1 MLYMTKKSHA
11 ELAQILGDLAVEM
24 QDHTDSESTLQ
35 SIVDGAVAIVP
46 GTRWAGISLIEG
58 RKVTPRAPSDPLVA
72 ELDELQSSLDEGP
85 CVDALRVHHTVHIDD
100 MTTEPRWPRFTAAA
114 TERGVRTSLS
124 FQLFV
129 NSKNL
134 GSLNLY
140 GDEPGVFDEESK
152 LIGELFAQ
160 HASVALVGAANVT
173 QLRDAL
179 SGRDT
184 IGQAKGILMHRENL
198 TGEAA
203 FQLLIKTSQ
212 NANIKLVELAR
223 WVVEQQVSGRN
234 ETET

>member
-1 MLYMTKKSHA
+1 M
-11 ELAQILGDLAVEM
+11 
-24 QDHTDSESTLQ
+24 
-35 SIVDGAVAIVP
+35 
-46 GTRWAGISLIEG
+46 
-58 RKVTPRAPSDPLVA
+58 TPRAPSDPLVA

-100 MTTEPRWPRFTAAA
+100 MTTETRWPRFTAAA
-114 TERGVRTSLS
+114 TERGVRSSLS

-140 GDEPGVFDEESK
+140 GGEPGVFDEESK

-160 HASVALVGAANVT
+160 HASVALVGASNVT

-179 SGRDT
+179 SSRDT

-223 WVVEQQVSGRN
+223 WIVAEQVSGRHR
-234 ETET
+234 T